1 MQTELKN
8 ILSGNGVSFLKDVIG
23 CVSLV
28 VILFAGLHIFLINF
42 QMTKDQFLFIRMQV
56 IG

>member
-8 ILSGNGVSFLKDVIG
+8 ILSGNGVSFIKDVIG

-28 VILFAGLHIFLINF
+28 VILFAGLHLPAFY
-42 QMTKDQFLFIRMQV
+42 
-56 IG
+56 